1 MLHCREYPALD
12 ERVWH
17 GRTAA
22 GLRVKIIPK
31 PGFAKTYAFLA
42 ADYGSMDLEF
52 VSEGIRKRTPLGVAH
67 YLEHKMFDLPDR
79 DATQLF
85 SRYGG
90 NPNAFTSYDT
100 TAYFVEFTDHLT
112 DNVELLLDMVFT
124 PWFTSESVEKERGI
138 IAQEIR
144 MYDDSAESCVYENM
158 FSALYRTHP
167 VRHSIAGTVE
177 SIAAITPQT
186 LYDCHAAFYT
196 PENMVFCVVG
206 DVDPRMVFHLA
217 ERVRPGKP
225 AVAFRDYGPQELLTA
240 HRPFVDC
247 AMEVSM
253 PMFSIGFKA
262 KPADT
267 GRETMHRDILGDL
280 AAELLMGESSPLYA
294 KLYQE
299 GTIDADFSCGYESVR
314 GAGLISASGD
324 SEEPKTVLDAILA
337 EADRIRRDG
346 IDEALF
352 HRLKRSALGR
362 WIRGLDSFE
371 SICYRSCAYEFDGMD
386 YFEFMDVFRDI
397 TPEQTAAFLDETVRE
412 SRAALSVVWPKDQEV

>member
-1 MLHCREYPALD
+1 
-12 ERVWH
+12 
-17 GRTAA
+17 
-22 GLRVKIIPK
+22 
-31 PGFAKTYAFLA
+31 
-42 ADYGSMDLEF
+42 
-52 VSEGIRKRTPLGVAH
+52 
-67 YLEHKMFDLPDR
+67 
-79 DATQLF
+79 
-85 SRYGG
+85 
-90 NPNAFTSYDT
+90 
-100 TAYFVEFTDHLT
+100 
-112 DNVELLLDMVFT
+112 
-124 PWFTSESVEKERGI
+124 
-138 IAQEIR
+138 
-144 MYDDSAESCVYENM
+144 
-158 FSALYRTHP
+158 
-167 VRHSIAGTVE
+167 
-177 SIAAITPQT
+177 
-186 LYDCHAAFYT
+186 
-196 PENMVFCVVG
+196 
-206 DVDPRMVFHLA
+206 
-217 ERVRPGKP
+217 
-225 AVAFRDYGPQELLTA
+225 
-240 HRPFVDC
+240 
-247 AMEVSM
+247 M

-324 SEEPKTVLDAILA
+324 SEEPRAVLDAILA